1 MAICIVDI
9 VMVLDM
15 TTIILVDSF
24 LRNVVVVEEVGMAY
38 IQIIL
43 QGCQHL
49 KAVDMFMLTNIF
61 HGMNVIYAA
70 SINCIGK

>member
-24 LRNVVVVEEVGMAY
+24 LRNVIVVEEVGMA
-38 IQIIL
+38 
-43 QGCQHL
+43 
-49 KAVDMFMLTNIF
+49 
-61 HGMNVIYAA
+61 
-70 SINCIGK
+70 

>member
-24 LRNVVVVEEVGMAY
+24 LRNVVVVEEVGMA
-38 IQIIL
+38 
-43 QGCQHL
+43 
-49 KAVDMFMLTNIF
+49 
-61 HGMNVIYAA
+61 
-70 SINCIGK
+70 

>member
-24 LRNVVVVEEVGMAY
+24 QRNVVVVEEVGMA
-38 IQIIL
+38 
-43 QGCQHL
+43 
-49 KAVDMFMLTNIF
+49 
-61 HGMNVIYAA
+61 
-70 SINCIGK
+70 